1 MCIRGNNNNNN
12 NNNNNLYLKR
22 VTQSNGKDLPWG
34 PLACLQVVWGPQG
47 YKVVQYI
54 AFRYRDLKEGRD
66 GAHLIASVK
75 PFQTLGPEYEIHF
88 WPIDLLHFGRAN
100 SEEVAFRVP

>member
-1 MCIRGNNNNNN
+1 M
-12 NNNNNLYLKR
+12 R

-34 PLACLQVVWGPQG
+34 PLPLARFQVARGPQG

-54 AFRYRDLKEGRD
+54 AFSYRDLKEGRD
-66 GAHLIASVK
+66 GAHLIASIK
-75 PFQTLGPEYEIHF
+75 PFQTLGPEYEMHL